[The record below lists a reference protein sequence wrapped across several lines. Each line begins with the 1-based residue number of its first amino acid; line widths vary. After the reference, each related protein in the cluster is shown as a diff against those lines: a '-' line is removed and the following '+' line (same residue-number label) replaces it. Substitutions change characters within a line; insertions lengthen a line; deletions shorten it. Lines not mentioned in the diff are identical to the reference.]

1 MIHLRS
7 IALGLAAVAAISL
20 SGCASSDRE
29 LGYKDVEIDE
39 YKRQISELEEQLY
52 RKNAGEVKQS
62 LEGKKTTTGAIQS
75 AVGGDFDVSER
86 PVEVV
91 MSIESEVLFKAGSA
105 TLSAQAK
112 SSLNKAVAVIKD
124 RFPNHDVK
132 VVGHTD
138 DQKISRSRNTWN
150 DNWDLSA
157 GRAREVLLYL
167 ESRGIAAKQLG
178 LAGYAD
184 QRPVAPNSSADNRQ
198 KNRRVEIVVVPPAK

>member
-1 MIHLRS
+1 MIHLRPL
-7 IALGLAAVAAISL
+7 ALGLAALAAISF
-20 SGCASSDRE
+20 SGCANSDRE

-52 RKNAGEVKQS
+52 KKNLGEVTQS
-62 LEGKKTTTGAIQS
+62 LAGKKTTTGTIQD
-75 AVGGDFDVSER
+75 AVGNDFVVTDR

-91 MSIESEVLFKAGSA
+91 MSIESEILFKSGSA
-105 TLSAQAK
+105 TLSGQAK
-112 SSLNKAVAVIKD
+112 ASLNKAVAVIKE
-124 RFPNHDVK
+124 RFPGYDVR

-138 DQKISRSRNTWN
+138 DQKISRSKNTWN

-167 ESRGIAAKQLG
+167 ESRGIASKQLG

-184 QRPVAPNSSADNRQ
+184 QRPVVANSSNDNKA
-198 KNRRVEIVVVPPAK
+198 KNRRVEIVVIPTSK

>member
-1 MIHLRS
+1 MRPLV
-7 IALGLAAVAAISL
+7 LGLAAVAAISL
-20 SGCASSDRE
+20 SGCGNADRE

-52 RKNAGEVKQS
+52 KKNAGEVKVAMD
-62 LEGKKTTTGAIQS
+62 GKKTTTGNIQN

-105 TLSAQAK
+105 TLSGQAK
-112 SSLNKAVAVIKD
+112 ASLNKAVAVIKE

-138 DQKISRSRNTWN
+138 DQKISRSKGTWN

-167 ESRGIAAKQLG
+167 ESRGIPAKQLG
-178 LAGYAD
+178 LAGYGD
-184 QRPVAPNSSADNRQ
+184 QRPVVPNANAESRQ
-198 KNRRVEIVVVPPAK
+198 KNRRVEIVVVPTAK